1 MGDHKLKIGSAG
13 KNILLKELGIK
24 TDLDFRA
31 LDAKSR
37 GDCVTN
43 SALGAGVRLVDAVIR
58 PYTRMYDQTNEYAAV
73 LRVFAD
79 EKNYPV
85 YMHCWGGADRTG
97 TVAFILEG
105 LCGVSETDLAIDY
118 ELTSFTMFGLRTRMN
133 RGTAN
138 FADVVAKIKTY
149 PGAALA
155 EKFAAYARDTLGL
168 TDAEIAAI
176 RRNLGK

>member
-1 MGDHKLKIGSAG
+1 MD
-13 KNILLKELGIK
+13 E
-24 TDLDFRA
+24 
-31 LDAKSR
+31 KSR
-37 GDCVTN
+37 GACVTQ
-43 SALGAGVRLVDAVIR
+43 SALGSDVRLVDAVIR
-58 PYTRMYDQTNEYAAV
+58 PYTRMFDPDQTNEYAAV

-79 EKNYPV
+79 ERNYPV

-105 LCGVSETDLAIDY
+105 LCGVSEADLAIDY

-149 PGAALA
+149 PGATLA

-176 RRNLGK
+176 RKNLCR